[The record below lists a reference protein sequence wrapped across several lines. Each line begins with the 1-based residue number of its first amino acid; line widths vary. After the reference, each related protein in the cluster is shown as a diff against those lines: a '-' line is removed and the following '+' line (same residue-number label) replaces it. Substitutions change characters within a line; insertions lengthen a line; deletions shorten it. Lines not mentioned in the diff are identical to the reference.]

1 MRIDAVIASAFGP
14 FREKRFELAPG
25 MTVVFGPNEAGK
37 SSLHAALYAGLCGV
51 RRARGQPRKEDQR
64 FAELHRPWDESNRWE
79 VGAIVTLGSGRRVE
93 TRHDLNGRVDCRAT
107 DDFGRDVS
115 AEIMND
121 GTPDASRWLG
131 LDRRAFLSTACV
143 GQTDVM
149 AILEDASELQEEL
162 QRAAASTGKDETAAG
177 ALTLIEEFRKE
188 QVGKD
193 QANATKPLRRAREQ
207 VQKAKADLGSAERDH
222 QLLIELATGAEL
234 AEAEEAK
241 VISQIE
247 LIEAAEAK
255 RQAELSAAKVAR
267 IGELSS
273 NLPSGRPPEL
283 RQDDELAQLVAG
295 ALQSWA
301 ERPSISLLSGPS
313 SDEIQRVLDDLP
325 AMPLGDRK
333 PEPGVQGAFDSHQK
347 ALQAVDLH
355 EFAQPVV
362 RDSTSPASEEEL
374 LSFARDLEIAVPV
387 VDRELGERRERLR
400 AELGASVR
408 SPTLRRILFLA
419 AALVATTGLVVLVRG
434 GVLVGAGLLILGLVG
449 CIGLLAWSGQAS
461 RARLL
466 EHLREVEN
474 TLGGQLHA
482 VSAAEGRIRNAADEL
497 KRLRLPESPDSLRSL
512 AEEIAAS
519 RRARA
524 DLLVWKERRAFL
536 DQAVQTARA
545 AFETAV
551 TARGESI
558 AGEPHESMNRYLASC
573 QERARIAT
581 LAGERPRLE
590 SRLADRRLAEKS
602 TSEAA
607 AQRGSAE
614 QRVRDAA
621 SRIGL
626 AESSIE
632 SMLSGLQN
640 WLLQRQERLKQLE
653 SDRHRWAT
661 REALL
666 AGHTIEDLE
675 KDAKSDSDR
684 AIRLRSTVDPLQL
697 DSLGTG
703 DDLGDRLVD
712 LRTALHEATRSAG
725 EIKARLEEQRKRSRN
740 VAEAEERFA
749 RSEADLARVLR
760 LDEILS
766 QTQHFLEG
774 AQARIHRTIAPVLR
788 DTLNK
793 WLPRITNRRYSESA
807 VDPET
812 LEVRVRAAG
821 GTWREAALLSQGTS
835 EQVYLLLRIAI
846 AEHLTRDSKEVCPV
860 ILDDVLVQ
868 IDDDRKKAMLDL
880 LHEISAE
887 RQIILFT
894 MEQIVVDWAQGNLK
908 GPQDLVIRLDPSEV
922 AA

>member
-1 MRIDAVIASAFGP
+1 MRIDAVIAYAFGP

-25 MTVVFGPNEAGK
+25 MTVIFGPNEAGK

-51 RRARGQPRKEDQR
+51 RRGKGQPRKEDQR
-64 FAELHRPWDESNRWE
+64 FAELHRPWDERDRWE
-79 VGAIVTLGSGRRVE
+79 VGAIATLGSGRRVE
-93 TRHDLNGRVDCRAT
+93 TRHDLSGRVDCRAT

-115 AEIMND
+115 AEIMNE

-177 ALTLIEEFRKE
+177 ALTLIEEFRRE

-193 QANATKPLRRAREQ
+193 QAHATKPLRRAREQ
-207 VQKAKADLGSAERDH
+207 VQKAKADVGSAERDH
-222 QLLIELATGAEL
+222 ELLIELAIAAEL
-234 AEAEEAK
+234 AGAEEAK
-241 VISQIE
+241 VLSQIE

-255 RQAELSAAKVAR
+255 RQAELSTARVAR
-267 IGELSS
+267 IRELSS
-273 NLPSGRPPEL
+273 NLGSERPPEL
-283 RQDDELAQLVAG
+283 TQDDQLAQLVAG
-295 ALQSWA
+295 ALQAWT
-301 ERPSISLLSGPS
+301 ERPSVSPLSGPS
-313 SDEIQRVLDDLP
+313 SDEIQRALDELP
-325 AMPLGDRK
+325 AIPLGDLK
-333 PEPGVQGAFDSHQK
+333 PEPSVQGAFDSYQK
-347 ALQAVDLH
+347 ALQAIDLH
-355 EFAQPVV
+355 EFARPVV
-362 RDSTSPASEEEL
+362 HDSTSPASEEEL
-374 LSFARDLEIAVPV
+374 LSLARDLEIAVPL

-400 AELGASVR
+400 AELGSSVR
-408 SPTLRRILFLA
+408 APVLRRILFVA
-419 AALVATTGLVVLVRG
+419 AALLATTGLVVLARG
-434 GVLVGAGLLILGLVG
+434 AVLVGAGLLILGLGG

-466 EHLREVEN
+466 ERLREVEN

-482 VSAAEGRIRNAADEL
+482 ALAAEERIRNASNQL
-497 KRLRLPESPDSLRSL
+497 KRLRLPESSDSLRRL

-519 RRARA
+519 RRVRA
-524 DLLVWKERRAFL
+524 DLLVWKERLALL
-536 DQAVQTARA
+536 DEAVRTARA
-545 AFETAV
+545 AFEMAV
-551 TARGESI
+551 TARGEST
-558 AGEPHESMNRYLASC
+558 ADVPNESMKRYLASC

-581 LAGERPRLE
+581 LAVERPRLE

-607 AQRGSAE
+607 ALRDSAE

-626 AESSIE
+626 AESDIE
-632 SMLSGLQN
+632 SMVSGLQN
-640 WLLQRQERLKQLE
+640 WRLQRQERLKQLE
-653 SDRHRWAT
+653 SDRHDWST

-666 AGHTIEDLE
+666 AGHTIEELE
-675 KDAKSDSDR
+675 RDAKSASDR
-684 AIRLRSTVDPLQL
+684 ASRLQSTVQL
-697 DSLGTG
+697 DSLDVG
-703 DDLGDRLVD
+703 DDLENRLVE
-712 LRTALHEATRSAG
+712 LRAALHEATRSAG

-740 VAEAEERFA
+740 VAEAEERLA
-749 RSEADLARVLR
+749 RSEADLDRVLR

-774 AQARIHRTIAPVLR
+774 AQARVHRTIAPVLR

-793 WLPRITNRRYSESA
+793 WLPRITNGRYAESA

-821 GTWREAALLSQGTS
+821 GTWREAELLSQGTA
-835 EQVYLLLRIAI
+835 EQVYLLLRMAM
-846 AEHLTRDSKEVCPV
+846 AEHLTRVSREVCPV

-880 LHEISAE
+880 LHEISAG

-894 MEQIVVDWAQGNLK
+894 MEQIVVDWTEGNLREPK
-908 GPQDLVIRLDPSEV
+908 DLVIRLDPSEV